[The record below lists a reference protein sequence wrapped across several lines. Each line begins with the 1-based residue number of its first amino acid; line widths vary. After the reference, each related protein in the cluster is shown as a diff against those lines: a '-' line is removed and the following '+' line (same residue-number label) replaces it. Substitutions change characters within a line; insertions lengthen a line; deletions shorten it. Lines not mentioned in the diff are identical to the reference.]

1 MPKHEADRIKQARSS
16 TLSEGISSGRVIPWS
31 RGRSGDNDD
40 RVARRNQR
48 ISDSRKARAAEG
60 RSQGLSEADIANKA
74 GVEKIWGCQ
83 NLIYALEI
91 S

>member
-1 MPKHEADRIKQARSS
+1 MNRRYDRFKFRAD
-16 TLSEGISSGRVIPWS
+16 
-31 RGRSGDNDD
+31 
-40 RVARRNQR
+40 
-48 ISDSRKARAAEG
+48 
-60 RSQGLSEADIANKA
+60 RSQGLSEADVANKA